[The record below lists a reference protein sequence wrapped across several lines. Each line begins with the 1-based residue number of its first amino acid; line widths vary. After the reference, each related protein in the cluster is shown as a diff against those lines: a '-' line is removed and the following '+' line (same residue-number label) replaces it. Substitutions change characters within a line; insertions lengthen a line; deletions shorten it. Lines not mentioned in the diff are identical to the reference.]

1 MTRLQLEK
9 WSSTRNLWKMIA
21 VLILKFSLPYLQ
33 FQGPFQHRPFYD
45 SMFRYI
51 SGSELGGTHWG
62 NHLKSPRRI
71 HSDFKKYLLVP
82 WPGYTVTMNALVKTR
97 IHALSACILLPCPH
111 LLGTIRDMIK
121 SPTGSG
127 SWVLQTLLSF
137 LLNTTQIWQEPQE
150 TNNTTYQTQI
160 KRCCF
165 TDPKAQLCIGV
176 AFSHWSLDH
185 HCTCNKANLTVWIL
199 ISTRHHGSNSVIHHC
214 YNVQVKLLKHEPQ
227 SVVEC
232 LRKKEGALNTPK
244 WAEKTAHIS
253 SLDGLS

>member
-1 MTRLQLEK
+1 MTWLHSNYECTCENK
-9 WSSTRNLWKMIA
+9 NSC
-21 VLILKFSLPYLQ
+21 SLCLYSFTLPTLVRHHQ
-33 FQGPFQHRPFYD
+33 RYD
-45 SMFRYI
+45 QKSNRFRK
-51 SGSELGGTHWG
+51 LGVQ
-62 NHLKSPRRI
+62 I
-71 HSDFKKYLLVP
+71 
-82 WPGYTVTMNALVKTR
+82 
-97 IHALSACILLPCPH
+97 
-111 LLGTIRDMIK
+111 
-121 SPTGSG
+121 
-127 SWVLQTLLSF
+127 LLSF

-165 TDPKAQLCIGV
+165 TDPKAQLCIGA

-232 LRKKEGALNTPK
+232 LRKREGALNTPK